1 MWLSLFLTV
10 ALVAPAEPDEPAEK
24 ELVLAEKKLHYLEAG
39 AGSNGVVLLLHGARF
54 SSETWRN
61 LGTIDR
67 LAEKGY
73 RVLAL
78 DLPGYGSSETS
89 PIAAESFLQEFLA
102 ALSIEKAAIVSP
114 SMSGQFSFP
123 LLVRSPE
130 KVSAFVPVAPAGSDK
145 YLRQLKR
152 VRVPTL
158 IVWGEKDQIIPVSKS
173 DALAAAIE
181 DAKRV
186 ILKGATHPC
195 YLDRP
200 DEFHRELLDFLD
212 ALTAGK

>member
-10 ALVAPAEPDEPAEK
+10 VLSAPAEPAEK
-24 ELVLAEKKLHYLEAG
+24 ELTLAEKKLHYLEAG
-39 AGSNGVVLLLHGARF
+39 EGSNGVVLLLHGARF
-54 SSETWRN
+54 SSETWRS

-67 LAEKGY
+67 LAGKGY

-78 DLPGYGSSETS
+78 DLPGYGRSETS
-89 PIAAESFLQEFLA
+89 PIDAESFLEEFLA
-102 ALSIEKAAIVSP
+102 ALSIERAAIVSP

-123 LLVRSPE
+123 LLLRSPD

>member
-1 MWLSLFLTV
+1 MYLV
-10 ALVAPAEPDEPAEK
+10 ALLTLLTAAPVAR

-39 AGSNGVVLLLHGARF
+39 DGSKRVVILLHGARF
-54 SSETWRN
+54 SSDTWRT
-61 LGTIDR
+61 LGTIDK
-67 LAEKGY
+67 LAEAGY

-78 DLPGYGSSETS
+78 DLPGYGRSETS
-89 PIAAESFLQEFLA
+89 PIGAEAFLA
-102 ALSIEKAAIVSP
+102 EAMAALGIDKAVFVSP

-130 KVSAFVPVAPAGSDK
+130 KVTAFVPVAPAGSEK

-158 IVWGEKDQIIPVSKS
+158 IIWGEKDQIIPIEKS
-173 DALAAAIE
+173 DALAAVLV
-181 DAKRV
+181 DSKRV

-200 DEFHRELLDFLD
+200 DDFHRELLAFLGS
-212 ALTAGK
+212 LPP